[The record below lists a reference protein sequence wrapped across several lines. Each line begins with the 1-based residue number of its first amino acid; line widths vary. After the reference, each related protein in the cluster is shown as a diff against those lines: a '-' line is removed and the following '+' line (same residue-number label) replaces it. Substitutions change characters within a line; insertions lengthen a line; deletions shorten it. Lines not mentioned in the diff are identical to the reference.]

1 MYSGRYGDVA
11 RRRLEVE
18 YMSFIKDPSPCRYQS
33 STVIRSSNV
42 VGVKITQKPTLKA
55 FCGQLLLFGNK
66 QSEVD
71 DGRRSLAGLH
81 STPPPPRPRVG
92 YARQGGCAE
101 CLQAMRL
108 CSSEVRR
115 RGVTFNRHLLRQ
127 LAAPGSA
134 SVRRCSQLSN
144 PLL

>member
-81 STPPPPRPRVG
+81 STPPPPPPPRRLRPSR
-92 YARQGGCAE
+92 
-101 CLQAMRL
+101 RL
-108 CSSEVRR
+108 CRVSP
-115 RGVTFNRHLLRQ
+115 GD
-127 LAAPGSA
+127 AAVFKRSA
-134 SVRRCSQLSN
+134 TTRCNIQQTSAEATRCTWKCKCKTLFTAE
-144 PLL
+144 